1 MAKNEEAKLIP
12 FKDLMKYE
20 GTVFVE
26 FREFPTANCYRD
38 GVSEALWWVER
49 LVKHYDFKIRL
60 FCEGKDWRMWTSE
73 PTKEQMELVVW
84 EE

>member
-1 MAKNEEAKLIP
+1 MANDDARLIA
-12 FKDLMKYE
+12 FKGLMKHE
-20 GTVFVE
+20 GKVFVE
-26 FREFPTANCYRD
+26 FREFPTANGYCD
-38 GVSEALWWVER
+38 SVSQAFWWIER

-73 PTKEQMELVVW
+73 PSKEQMELVEW